1 MELQNFING
10 EFTSAGSAKTFS
22 KVSPFDGLIISQVAH
37 SDPMDVIK
45 AIQAAKKAA
54 TTFKDVTFAERAA
67 LLQKMA
73 QYLQTHKEDIALAE
87 ALHQGLPKDFVLR
100 KAIDP
105 IIRLLEKTIQSL
117 NTPLNAATLVQPT
130 GVIGIITSW
139 NLSFRLAMESIIP
152 ALAAGNTMLVKVSEQ
167 SPITGQ
173 VIGEIC
179 KAVEVPAG
187 VINLIQGFADVA
199 ELIAG
204 HPGIHAIAATG
215 SSTTMSSVAKAGFG
229 TFKKLQLNGSTKN
242 PIFVLS
248 DSDYQNKLPLI
259 LESILVGQGQL
270 CWNSS
275 RIFVLESVLQDFLTA
290 LKEYLATLKP
300 LQSPLGNS
308 VWTPM
313 ISAKAVEYVLA
324 RTQGAKAEG
333 AKIISGD
340 EQIVT
345 DGFYVRPTFTLDL
358 SNCSTLQQ
366 DEVLGP
372 LCLITAVKYQH
383 EMVKW
388 ANNSYLGHSAVIW
401 GSEEKALK
409 VANQIEYS
417 SISFNEWMP
426 QSQEKIF
433 GLKQASFGD
442 NDMNW
447 FGSFYSNVKKLTG
460 AY

>member
-22 KVSPFDGLIISQVAH
+22 KVSPFDGLIISQVAY

-45 AIQAAKKAA
+45 AIQSAKKAA
-54 TTFKDVTFAERAA
+54 TTFKDVSREDRAS
-67 LLQKMA
+67 LLTKMS

-87 ALHQGLPKDFVLR
+87 ALNQGLPKDFVLN
-100 KAIDP
+100 KSIEP
-105 IIRLLEKTIQSL
+105 IIFLLDQTAASL
-117 NTPLNAATLVQPT
+117 TAELPSDILLQPT
-130 GVIGIITSW
+130 GVMGIITSW
-139 NLSFRLAMESIIP
+139 NLSFRLVMESLVP
-152 ALAAGNTMLVKVSEQ
+152 ALAAGNTMLIKVSEH
-167 SPITGQ
+167 SPITAQ
-173 VIGEIC
+173 VIGEMC
-179 KAVEVPAG
+179 KTVEVPVG
-187 VINLIQGFADVA
+187 VVNLIQGFSDVA

-215 SSTTMSSVAKAGFG
+215 SSPTMSSVAKAGFS
-229 TFKKLQLNGSTKN
+229 TFKKLQLSGSTKN
-242 PIFVLS
+242 PVFILS
-248 DSDYQNKLPLI
+248 DSDYQNKVPLI
-259 LESILVGQGQL
+259 LESVLLGQGQL

-275 RIFVLESVLQDFLTA
+275 RIFVLESVLPEFLTA

-300 LQSPLGNS
+300 LQSPLGQS

-313 ISAKAVEYVLA
+313 ISANAVEAVVA
-324 RTQGAKAEG
+324 RTQVAKSEG
-333 AKIISGD
+333 AKIVAGD
-340 EQIVT
+340 EVLSG

-409 VANQIEYS
+409 VASQIEYS
-417 SISFNEWMP
+417 DISLNQWMP
-426 QSQEKIF
+426 SNQGKVF
-433 GLKQASFGD
+433 GLKQASFG
-442 NDMNW
+442 NGDMNW
-447 FGSFYSNVKKLTG
+447 FGSFYSNVKKLT
-460 AY
+460 AAH